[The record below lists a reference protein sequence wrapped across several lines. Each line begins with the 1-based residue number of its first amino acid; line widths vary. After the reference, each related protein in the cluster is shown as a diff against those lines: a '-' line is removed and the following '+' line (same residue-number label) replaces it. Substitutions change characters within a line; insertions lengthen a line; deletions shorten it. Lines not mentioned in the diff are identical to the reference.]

1 MKKEL
6 RRNKLY
12 GAILISLGIISE
24 RVSGDAT
31 ALLFLFV
38 IGVILFVSKENYID

>member
-12 GAILISLGIISE
+12 AIILISLGILSE

-31 ALLFLFV
+31 ALGVLFFMGIALFL
-38 IGVILFVSKENYID
+38 SKENYID

>member
-6 RRNKLY
+6 RKNKLY
-12 GAILISLGIISE
+12 GAILISLGILSE

-38 IGVILFVSKENYID
+38 IGITLFISKENYID